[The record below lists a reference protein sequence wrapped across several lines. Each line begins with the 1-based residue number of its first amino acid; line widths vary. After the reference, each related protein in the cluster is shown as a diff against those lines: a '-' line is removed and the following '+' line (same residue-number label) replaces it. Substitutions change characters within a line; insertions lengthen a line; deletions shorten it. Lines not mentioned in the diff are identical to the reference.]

1 MQNCLDSVEPTETD
15 LYRSQIQYG
24 LTHTSNHGLY
34 FVVYQIGIFFS
45 LWTDPCWKGGNGLRD
60 NVPQRTRA
68 DLSTDDSTDEPNPA
82 TKFTFLRFRSILK
95 QPWKKLKSP
104 TNI

>member
-34 FVVYQIGIFFS
+34 FVVYQIGIFFFG
-45 LWTDPCWKGGNGLRD
+45 LIHVGKVENGLRD

-68 DLSTDDSTDEPNPA
+68 DLSTDDSTHEPNPA
-82 TKFTFLRFRSILK
+82 TKFTFLRLRSILK